1 VLLCRVGQQPLVTQ
15 LLPPPTEFRITE
27 SFKVSG
33 VGTVVAGTVYRGVIR
48 IGSMLMLGPDGFGG
62 FRPVVVRSIHNHH
75 IPVSEVCA
83 GQEATFCLRML
94 DGDKVVVF
102 WCHVGLWQ
110 PR

>member
-1 VLLCRVGQQPLVTQ
+1 M
-15 LLPPPTEFRITE
+15 
-27 SFKVSG
+27 SG

-75 IPVSEVCA
+75 IPVSEVSA

-94 DGDKVVVF
+94 DGDKVSLA
-102 WCHVGLWQ
+102 GG
-110 PR
+110 